1 MAAANPV
8 AVGARSGLGSAA
20 SSRRQGL
27 GPGQGLGSAQG
38 PGLGLGSGEICKT
51 TSAHSSN
58 ASASVSSVSG
68 GRSVAGKG
76 PIRGQGKG
84 QGITQ
89 VESVEADYEDAEEA
103 HLLQKTGL
111 RIEGMRR
118 ETEQLFYSMSGA
130 GIFFKK
136 NTDMLD

>member
-8 AVGARSGLGSAA
+8 AVGARSGLGTAA

-38 PGLGLGSGEICKT
+38 SGLASGDASTSMQSGS
-51 TSAHSSN
+51 H
-58 ASASVSSVSG
+58 
-68 GRSVAGKG
+68 RSQTKAPGKG
-76 PIRGQGKG
+76 LGKG

-103 HLLQKTGL
+103 HLLQKTGM

>member
-1 MAAANPV
+1 MAAASAV
-8 AVGARSGLGSAA
+8 AEGARTGLGSAA

-27 GPGQGLGSAQG
+27 GPGQGLGSAPGQ
-38 PGLGLGSGEICKT
+38 GLGQGLGQGEIGKST
-51 TSAHSSN
+51 TAT
-58 ASASVSSVSG
+58 ASMHSG
-68 GRSVAGKG
+68 GRSGPGK
-76 PIRGQGKG
+76 GQGKG
-84 QGITQ
+84 QGGITQ
-89 VESVEADYEDAEEA
+89 VESVEADYEDAEEM
-103 HLLQKTGL
+103 HLLQKTGM

>member
-1 MAAANPV
+1 MFQSMAAANPV

-38 PGLGLGSGEICKT
+38 PGLGELSKP
-51 TSAHSSN
+51 TSSHSSV
-58 ASASVSSVSG
+58 AAAGVGG
-68 GRSVAGKG
+68 GRSQSKG
-76 PIRGQGKG
+76 LVKGHGKG

-103 HLLQKTGL
+103 HLLQKTGM